1 MFSVLRGSGR
11 EWLKRN
17 LPRIPLLIKL
27 SWELFRDPR
36 VPKPLK
42 AALLGVLA
50 YVASPVDL
58 IPDFIPVLGF
68 ADDLL
73 LLFAALELFVRLA
86 PKDVVAE
93 LEARYDED
101 FGSLRVDLEQA
112 EQHFGRLWS
121 WAVDKIEEKS
131 RKYVDRVKDHT
142 FVRDIERQTTSKH

>member
-1 MFSVLRGSGR
+1 MFSVLRGPGR
-11 EWLKRN
+11 DWLKRN

-27 SWELFRDPR
+27 SWGLFRDPR

-58 IPDFIPVLGF
+58 IPDFIPVLGL
-68 ADDLL
+68 ADDVL
-73 LLFAALELFVRLA
+73 LLFAAFELFVRLA

-93 LEARYDED
+93 MEARYDED
-101 FGSLRVDLEQA
+101 FGSLQADLKQA

-131 RKYVDRVKDHT
+131 RKYVDRVKDQT
-142 FVRDIERQTTSKH
+142 FVQDIERQTTTKH